1 MKCLK
6 YLFIVCIIA
15 GAVVIGL
22 DRPYPAA
29 RIAWAAADKT
39 AGTFAE
45 QWPYEIKLPEGTVI
59 IYQPQVESFKG
70 THLVA
75 RAAISGQKADM
86 KEPVFG
92 VVWFGCTVVT
102 NRDTRMAEFTDIK
115 VEKIQIPNATNEK
128 EAKAS
133 QFLEK
138 QMASMKQLNMSLDR
152 LLALVAVAEREKISD
167 DAIQSNPPKIIYSSE
182 PAELVNI
189 DGKPILRDVKNTSVQ
204 RVVNTPCILL
214 YDPSS
219 KAYYLKGPDIWFT
232 APDISAV
239 WQKTDTPPA
248 AIVEALKALSA
259 EGADAQKPTQK
270 PKAATLPRIIV
281 ATEPTELIVTE
292 GKPEYTPV
300 SGTNLVYISNTDSD
314 VFRDITSQKYYVL
327 LAGRWFSSASLQ
339 DGPWTY
345 MASDKLPAG
354 FMKVPPGSDKGHI
367 LAFVSGTTA
376 AEEAVVDAQ
385 IPQTAAIKRDSTI
398 TVSYDGTPK
407 FEQIEG
413 TKMSYAVNT
422 SYSVV
427 RSGNMYYCC
436 NQAAWYEAGD
446 PNGPWKVSTSV
457 PQEIYTIP
465 PSCPIYNV
473 KYVNVYNS
481 TPDVVNVG
489 YTSGYTG
496 SYVAND
502 GTVVYGTG
510 YTYPAYVS
518 NTVYYPPPATYG
530 YAPTYNQS
538 NGGWMFATG
547 LLLGAAIGVA
557 ASDDHYHS
565 SGWWGPWGY
574 GGGYGDVDI
583 DIDRS
588 FNNVNLNRSGNINR
602 YGNRQGD
609 LGRNNNIYN
618 RKDNQLRNVQKQPAD
633 RRDQLAKDTR
643 RDQRK
648 PETRDVKPAQKPGT
662 GKRNDNNVFAGR
674 DGDVYRKTDKGWE
687 QRDQNK
693 WSNPAKNENT
703 RKNFENKQPTLD
715 RDNKARQRGAE
726 KTKNFERSQSS
737 KRDGGDRGSRGGD
750 GGRKKSGGGKKGGD
764 RKSGGRGG
772 GRGR

>member
-1 MKCLK
+1 
-6 YLFIVCIIA
+6 
-15 GAVVIGL
+15 
-22 DRPYPAA
+22 
-29 RIAWAAADKT
+29 
-39 AGTFAE
+39 
-45 QWPYEIKLPEGTVI
+45 
-59 IYQPQVESFKG
+59 
-70 THLVA
+70 
-75 RAAISGQKADM
+75 
-86 KEPVFG
+86 
-92 VVWFGCTVVT
+92 
-102 NRDTRMAEFTDIK
+102 
-115 VEKIQIPNATNEK
+115 
-128 EAKAS
+128 
-133 QFLEK
+133 
-138 QMASMKQLNMSLDR
+138 
-152 LLALVAVAEREKISD
+152 
-167 DAIQSNPPKIIYSSE
+167 
-182 PAELVNI
+182 
-189 DGKPILRDVKNTSVQ
+189 
-204 RVVNTPCILL
+204 
-214 YDPSS
+214 
-219 KAYYLKGPDIWFT
+219 
-232 APDISAV
+232 
-239 WQKTDTPPA
+239 
-248 AIVEALKALSA
+248 
-259 EGADAQKPTQK
+259 
-270 PKAATLPRIIV
+270 
-281 ATEPTELIVTE
+281 
-292 GKPEYTPV
+292 
-300 SGTNLVYISNTDSD
+300 
-314 VFRDITSQKYYVL
+314 
-327 LAGRWFSSASLQ
+327 
-339 DGPWTY
+339 

-376 AEEAVVDAQ
+376 AEEAVLDAQ
-385 IPQTAAIKRDSTI
+385 IPQTATIKRDSTI

-427 RSGNMYYCC
+427 RSGDMYYCC

-565 SGWWGPWGY
+565 SGWWGPWGH

-583 DIDRS
+583 DINRS
-588 FNNVNLNRSGNINR
+588 YNNINLNRSGNINR
-602 YGNRQGD
+602 YGNRGGD

-618 RKDNQLRNVQKQPAD
+618 RKDNQLRNVQKKPAD

-648 PETRDVKPAQKPGT
+648 PDTRDAKPGQKPGT

-693 WSNPAKNENT
+693 WSNPAKDQNT
-703 RKNFENKQPTLD
+703 RKNFENKQPSLD
-715 RDNKARQRGAE
+715 RDDKARERGAE
-726 KTKNFERSQSS
+726 KTKNFE
-737 KRDGGDRGSRGGD
+737 K
-750 GGRKKSGGGKKGGD
+750 
-764 RKSGGRGG
+764 
-772 GRGR
+772 